1 MAKRLTKP
9 GAKTKRV
16 AVTTQGRG
24 NHAVRSGR
32 YRYIRYAKGG
42 EELYDHKA
50 DPNEWTNLAASAEFE
65 AQMEKLAQWLPKENL
80 KPAPKSAHRILT
92 YDRKTRETIWQ
103 GENIKPADPIPEL
116 K

>member
-1 MAKRLTKP
+1 
-9 GAKTKRV
+9 
-16 AVTTQGRG
+16 
-24 NHAVRSGR
+24 
-32 YRYIRYAKGG
+32 
-42 EELYDHKA
+42 
-50 DPNEWTNLAASAEFE
+50 
-65 AQMEKLAQWLPKENL
+65 MEKLAQWLPKENL

>member
-1 MAKRLTKP
+1 MEK
-9 GAKTKRV
+9 
-16 AVTTQGRG
+16 
-24 NHAVRSGR
+24 
-32 YRYIRYAKGG
+32 
-42 EELYDHKA
+42 
-50 DPNEWTNLAASAEFE
+50 DPNEWTNLASSAEFE